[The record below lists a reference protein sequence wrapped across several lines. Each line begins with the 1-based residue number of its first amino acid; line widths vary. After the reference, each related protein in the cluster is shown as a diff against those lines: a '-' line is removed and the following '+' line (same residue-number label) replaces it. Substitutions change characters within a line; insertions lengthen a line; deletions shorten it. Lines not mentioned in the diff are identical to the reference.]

1 MAKQVNT
8 IWVQLLDKGSIFMDT
23 YQGNQAVTGERCVE
37 LKKTNRVVSAIAKQV
52 IKEVTAAK
60 AKEINAAL
68 DNEVTVKVQS
78 QNAKEAKLRKDVA
91 TSKKALEEAEKRNKE
106 YLARIAELE
115 EAAKKGK

>member
-23 YQGNQAVTGERCVE
+23 YQGNESVTGERCVE
-37 LKKTNRVVSAIAKQV
+37 LKKTKRVIEALAKQV
-52 IKEVTAAK
+52 IKEVTPAK

-68 DNEVTVKVQS
+68 DKKVVVQVQS
-78 QNAKEAKLRKDVA
+78 QSAKEAKLRKEVA
-91 TSKKALEEAEKRNKE
+91 AQKKAAEDAAKQNEEL
-106 YLARIAELE
+106 LARITELE